1 MPGAVGPYQAQWNLR
16 PRIDAM
22 RAEAKS
28 LHKDVAAT
36 FTERTTEIGIARDRA
51 ARDQYAAEQA
61 AKSADIQVGVE
72 RKAAAAND
80 REIAAL
86 EQRTAEVE
94 RRGDRAS
101 ADELREDAGKW
112 AADRDAH
119 VARARQAEL
128 DAAQLRE
135 DGAGHQRR
143 VTELNVERAD
153 VVKQST
159 AAEKEV
165 DRIDEQVQLLEQ
177 ARLKYGEADMSTDVA
192 KRAAIELE
200 AEALVTKA
208 GAIEVDRSLI
218 RTVMPELPETTPGL
232 DADPGPLP
240 PGTGDVSSTG
250 SIDEDGP
257 VTSAD
262 PDSSDGGTDSGAEE
276 TAAATPDLTG
286 GGGDSSADPGAST
299 TNTLDDLFVDA
310 AGGSTVNASAS
321 DSTFGATDDF
331 GDAAGFA
338 GTGSE
343 SIVGDGEQH
352 AGVDSSGVE
361 EPATAAFADTADSVD
376 PDAGGEAITYEEPA
390 YEEPAYEAP
399 AYEEPAYGDA
409 GDFAA
414 ADESDT
420 GYVEPTYEPESYAG

>member
-1 MPGAVGPYQAQWNLR
+1 
-16 PRIDAM
+16 M

-177 ARLKYGEADMSTDVA
+177 ARLKYGEADMSTDVG
-192 KRAAIELE
+192 KRAALELE

-208 GAIEVDRSLI
+208 GNIEVDRSLI
-218 RTVMPELPETTPGL
+218 RTVIPELPETTPGIDD
-232 DADPGPLP
+232 DAGPLS
-240 PGTGDVSSTG
+240 PGSGDGSSNG
-250 SIDEDGP
+250 STNEDGT
-257 VTSAD
+257 VASTD
-262 PDSSDGGTDSGAEE
+262 PDPSDGGTDSSTDE
-276 TAAATPDLTG
+276 TAAATPGLTG
-286 GGGDSSADPGAST
+286 AGGDSSADPGART
-299 TNTLDDLFVDA
+299 TNTLDDDVFVDA

-361 EPATAAFADTADSVD
+361 EPATAAFGDAAGSVD
-376 PDAGGEAITYEEPA
+376 TTAGGDASA
-390 YEEPAYEAP
+390 YEDPAYEAP
-399 AYEEPAYGDA
+399 AYEAPAYDEPAYGDA